1 MSHHLANQF
10 CALYVRCDLVQ
21 IKLAAVLSGWGFF
34 YLFFYWLLCCVSSLS
49 QRELSCVGL
58 AVVAGILIQM
68 STDSKFHKVFPS
80 LYIG

>member
-34 YLFFYWLLCCVSSLS
+34 LLVTMLCFQSLS
-49 QRELSCVGL
+49 ERVELRGFGGSRWH
-58 AVVAGILIQM
+58 
-68 STDSKFHKVFPS
+68 SYPNEYRFKVS
-80 LYIG
+80 